1 MQPMPNADPRHPDN
15 ALVVVFRNHAVKNDA
30 KSAAEG
36 RPIFDDVEI
45 VEVRPPGSRNWT
57 GYPATAVSNW
67 AVDPITGE
75 QTKVTY
81 AERFSRQYQQFKA
94 QQHQTVRGT
103 PLDHAPFLTEA
114 RRAEMRALNVY
125 TVEQLAGVDGQELK
139 NLGAGGR
146 DLKNMAMEYIEQSKA
161 NAPNTQLQAE
171 LLALRSRAAL
181 LEEDNEALKQRAATG
196 EGQFKDMTDE
206 QVRDFVA
213 THTGH
218 APQGNLNRKTLV
230 RMAMDARPNK
240 AA

>member
-1 MQPMPNADPRHPDN
+1 MLPMPNADPRNPDS
-15 ALVVVFRNHAVKNDA
+15 ALVVIFRNHAMKNDA

-45 VEVRPPGSRNWT
+45 VEIRAPGSRNWS
-57 GYPATAVSNW
+57 GYPATSVSHW
-67 AVDPITGE
+67 ATDPITGE
-75 QTKVTY
+75 QTKITY
-81 AERFSRQYQQFKA
+81 AERFSYQYQQFKA
-94 QQHQTVRGT
+94 KQHQTVRGT

-125 TVEQLAGVDGQELK
+125 TVEQLAAVDGQELK
-139 NLGAGGR
+139 NLGSGGR
-146 DLKNMAMEYIEQSKA
+146 DLKNMATEYIEQSKA

-171 LLALRSRAAL
+171 LEALRSRNVL
-181 LEEDNEALKQRAATG
+181 LEEDNEALKQRSAG
-196 EGQFKDMTDE
+196 EGQFKEMSDE
-206 QVRDFVA
+206 QVRDYIA